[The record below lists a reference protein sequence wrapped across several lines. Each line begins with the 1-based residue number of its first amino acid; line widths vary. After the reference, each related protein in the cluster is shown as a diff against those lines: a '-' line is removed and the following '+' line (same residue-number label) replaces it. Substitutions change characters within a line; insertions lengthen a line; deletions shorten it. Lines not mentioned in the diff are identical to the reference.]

1 MDRRF
6 VLIVASL
13 FIIVFGLTF
22 WWLGRSPSD
31 PSGMASPAI
40 ASGEEVDADV
50 YFRDC
55 NEVKAAGRQPLLA
68 GQPGYRKE
76 LDPDGTGVACPP

>member
-1 MDRRF
+1 MDRKF
-6 VLIVASL
+6 FLVLGAL
-13 FIIVFGLTF
+13 FTVVFAMTF
-22 WWLGRSPSD
+22 WWLGRPAND

-40 ASGEEVDADV
+40 ASGEPISEDV
-50 YFRDC
+50 YFQDC
-55 NEVKAAGRQPLLA
+55 SEVKAAGRQPLLA